1 MSRRL
6 TPKSNLDLLK
16 KEAKRWLKALRADE
30 TEARARLKRINPKAP
45 ADPGLRDVQ
54 HALALEYGF
63 ASWTALKERL
73 ADYALAN
80 LSQAEL
86 GAEFLEKAC
95 LNYGVRPGTAAWDPG
110 FTDRPARR
118 QRAALILAR
127 RPEIG
132 QDSIH
137 TAVVCGDL
145 AGVQRM
151 LSERPEA
158 ASERG
163 GPHRWE
169 PLLYLCF
176 GRLPIAA
183 AGENAVG
190 IAHLLL
196 DCGAD
201 PNVYFTD
208 GENHFTPLT
217 GVMGEGEGSIVAR
230 PPHPAAKELAQLLL
244 NRGANPI
251 DPQGLYNTSLGED
264 EVYWLDL
271 LFTHALKSGEQI
283 APNDDGSAE
292 QDIAK
297 GFGLDYLLG
306 NAVVRNHL
314 RRAEWLLMRG
324 ARATTTHFYSRRG
337 LYEEAALRGFTQM
350 AELLLRAGADRPA
363 LVGREAFQAA
373 CMRLDR
379 EAALALLAEH
389 PEYLNYPGPMM
400 TAAEYDR
407 VDVVE
412 FLLELGM
419 SPDVEA
425 LGHPGGRALH
435 IAAANDSHRVAT
447 LLIER
452 GAEIDY
458 REPRY
463 DSTPLSSVVFYW
475 DRPRMIEL
483 LSRVSRD
490 VFSLAATANV
500 ERLRQVLKAEPELA
514 REVRWDVTPL
524 FRLPPDDAQATEI
537 VALLLECGAD
547 PTIRNRDGL
556 TAAECASEAGLDEAA
571 EMILSKLE

>member
-1 MSRRL
+1 MSRQL

-30 TEARARLKRINPKAP
+30 TEACARLKQINPKAP
-45 ADPGLRDVQ
+45 ANPGLRDVQ

-63 ASWTALKERL
+63 ASWAALKERL
-73 ADYALAN
+73 ADYTLAN
-80 LSQAEL
+80 LSHAERVT
-86 GAEFLEKAC
+86 EFLEKAC

-127 RPEIG
+127 FPEVG

-145 AGVQRM
+145 AGVQRL

-158 ASERG
+158 ASQRG

-176 GRLPIAA
+176 GRLPIAG
-183 AGENAVG
+183 AGENAVR
-190 IAHLLL
+190 IAQILL

-208 GENHFTPLT
+208 SQNHFTPLT

-230 PPHPAAKELAQLLL
+230 PPHPAAEAIAQLLL
-244 NRGANPI
+244 DRGANPI

-264 EVYWLDL
+264 DVHWLDL

-283 APNDDGSAE
+283 GPNDGSSAE
-292 QDIAK
+292 QAIAK
-297 GFGLDYLLG
+297 RFGLDYLLG

-314 RRAEWLLMRG
+314 RRAEWLLTHG
-324 ARATTTHFYSRRG
+324 ARATTPHFYSRRG
-337 LYEEAALRGFTQM
+337 LYEEAVLRGFTQM
-350 AELLLRAGADRPA
+350 AELLLRAGADQPA

-379 EAALALLAEH
+379 EAALRLLAEH
-389 PEYLNYPGPMM
+389 PEYLNFPGPMM
-400 TAAEYDR
+400 TAAEYDH

-412 FLLELGM
+412 FLLDLGM
-419 SPDVEA
+419 SPDVEDPEHT
-425 LGHPGGRALH
+425 GSRALH
-435 IAAANDSHRVAT
+435 IAAASDSHRVAT

-458 REPRY
+458 RESRY

-483 LSRVSRD
+483 LSCVSRD
-490 VFSLAATANV
+490 VFSLAATGNL

-514 REVRWDVTPL
+514 REVRWGVTPL
-524 FRLPPDDAQATEI
+524 FHLPPDDAQAAEI
-537 VALLLECGAD
+537 VALLLECGTD
-547 PTIRNRDGL
+547 PAIRNRDGL
-556 TAAECASEAGLDEAA
+556 TAADCASEVGLDEAA
-571 EMILSKLE
+571 ELILSKLE